1 MQRRALQRKEKK
13 KRKKNDFFKGEFRSQ
28 QLTLRCGWRRGRRR
42 RCGWWRLE
50 LVDLLDLGSGRGLL
64 LSATV
69 GSAEVGHAAGHTAGG
84 TAGSLVE
91 LHDDGLG

>member
-1 MQRRALQRKEKK
+1 MRVGGVEDVA
-13 KRKKNDFFKGEFRSQ
+13 GVA
-28 QLTLRCGWRRGRRR
+28 GG
-42 RCGWWRLE
+42 RLE

-84 TAGSLVE
+84 TAGSLVQ